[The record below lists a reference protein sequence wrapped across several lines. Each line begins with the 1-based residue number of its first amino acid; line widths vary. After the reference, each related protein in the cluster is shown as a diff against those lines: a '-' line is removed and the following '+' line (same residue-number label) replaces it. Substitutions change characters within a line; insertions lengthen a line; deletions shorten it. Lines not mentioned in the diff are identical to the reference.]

1 MMGYAA
7 ATEIGAY
14 DMWQIQREQNELCKM
29 YLDRWNAC
37 EDLDAILSMAFSL
50 QFYPE
55 ILTLRPRSNNSIHY
69 GQAWRLASC
78 GVSLQIIL
86 TIGGIARTSRSRY
99 TCIWNILDYTA
110 LNFPTGLVADKDLDV
125 TPADQKSFGEL
136 DSQVQEK
143 CE

>member
-7 ATEIGAY
+7 ATEIGVY
-14 DMWQIQREQNELCKM
+14 DMWQIQRERTELCKM
-29 YLDRWNAC
+29 YMDRWNAC
-37 EDLDAILSMAFSL
+37 EDLGAILSMALSL

-55 ILTLRPRSNNSIHY
+55 ILTSRPNNTIHY
-69 GQAWRLASC
+69 SQAWRLASC
-78 GVSLQIIL
+78 GVSLQITL
-86 TIGGIARTSRSRY
+86 TSEGIARTVCSRY
-99 TCIWNILDYTA
+99 TCIWNILDYTT

-125 TPADQKSFGEL
+125 IPADQKNFGEL